1 MLQAFRG
8 DSFDA
13 TAFVRAHDRGERI
26 EKLAAAAVPVLT
38 PAQRA
43 TLADQLRRRA
53 AHESA

>member
-1 MLQAFRG
+1 
-8 DSFDA
+8 
-13 TAFVRAHDRGERI
+13 
-26 EKLAAAAVPVLT
+26 VPVLT